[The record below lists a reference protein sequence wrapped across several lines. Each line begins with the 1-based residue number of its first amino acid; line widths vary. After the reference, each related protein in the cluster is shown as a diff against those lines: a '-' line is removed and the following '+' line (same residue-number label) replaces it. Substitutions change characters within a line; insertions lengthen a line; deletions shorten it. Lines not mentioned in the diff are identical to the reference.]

1 VASPDAEQRLTAVLT
16 RAQTEGALG
25 TWPIAEVINH
35 AREFVAALPDEVVS
49 VLDLG
54 TGAGV
59 PGLIVAL
66 ERPTVRVTLVDRRAK
81 RIDALQRAIVGLGW
95 ADRVVAL
102 VAEATELTA
111 DPAWSHSQD
120 AVVARGFG
128 APELTLGVAAR
139 LTRVG
144 GWVVISEP
152 PTDHPSRWDVTR
164 CAAAGVG
171 APERL
176 GRVVRFHVE
185 QRVAPREH
193 PHPRT

>member
-1 VASPDAEQRLTAVLT
+1 MASADDEQRVADVLS

-25 TWPIAEVINH
+25 KWPIAEVIDH
-35 AREFVAALPDEVVS
+35 AREFVAALPDDVVS

-66 ERPTVRVTLVDRRAK
+66 ERPAVRVTLVDRRTK
-81 RIDALQRAIVGLGW
+81 RIDALQRAIVRLGW
-95 ADRVVAL
+95 AERVVAL
-102 VAEATELTA
+102 AAEATDLAA

-139 LTRVG
+139 LARVG

-152 PTDHPSRWDVTR
+152 PSGHPPRWDAVW

-171 APERL
+171 APEPF

-185 QRVAPREH
+185 QRTEAGEH
-193 PHPRT
+193 PHPW